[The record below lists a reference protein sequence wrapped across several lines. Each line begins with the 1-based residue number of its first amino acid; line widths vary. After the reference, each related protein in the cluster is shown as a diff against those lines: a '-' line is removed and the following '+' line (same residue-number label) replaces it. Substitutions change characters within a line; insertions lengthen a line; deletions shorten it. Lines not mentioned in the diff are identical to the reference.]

1 MDNQQK
7 RPIAIDLSWLA
18 GMWEAD
24 GSFSLNKNK
33 NQTKYIQY
41 EPHLQ
46 FVNTDL
52 MIIEEV
58 IRILKEL
65 QIGYYFMSRIQ
76 PIEFGKKLKYEIR
89 VQGMKRCGRLLK
101 YLLEYIRGQKK
112 KRAEFIKTFIDLRL
126 SKPKNQRYGDEE
138 HSLYKQYEDYNNRLL
153 EFSTT
158 NMLNTYSNETRV
170 SEDRA

>member
-1 MDNQQK
+1 MDDQQK
-7 RPIAIDLSWLA
+7 RPVSIDLSWLA

-58 IRILKEL
+58 IRILKDL
-65 QIGYYFMSRIQ
+65 QVGYYFMSRIQ
-76 PIEFGKKLKYEIR
+76 PENFGKKLKYEIR
-89 VQGMKRCGRLLK
+89 VQGMKRCGKLIG
-101 YLLEYIRGQKK
+101 YLLQYLRGQKK
-112 KRAEFIKTFIDLRL
+112 QRAAYIKEYIDLRL

-138 HSLYKQYEDYNNRLL
+138 HSLFRRYEEYNERLQ

-158 NMLNTYSNETRV
+158 NMSNTYANRT
-170 SEDRA
+170 